1 MTSSRSRPALPS
13 LTALRAAA
21 ALAVFGYHAVG
32 MLQFLGTGHVAR
44 GAGRL
49 LAAGPTG
56 VSFFF
61 VLSGFVLTWSAGSAS
76 TASSFWRRRVA
87 RILPAYLIAWCL
99 GLVVLAGLHHPAPV
113 GGAIASLLLVQAWS
127 PDHQVTFAAN
137 IVAWSLA
144 VEAFFYLLF
153 PVVLPALRRMPVTRR
168 RPLMLALLV
177 IPVIVASAEQVL
189 HGSAGYLW
197 PVAYLPIAR
206 LPEFL
211 LGALLALEIADGRW
225 PRIPLW
231 VAASFAAVGYLLACR
246 VPQAFMWVSV
256 TLAPYVL
263 VIGAAAT
270 TDLLDRRSPLR
281 ARSVVRLGV
290 WSYAFYLLQVPIGLV
305 LAKKMHPVDHRAGTD
320 VLLVGTYLMVTWLA
334 AAALFRWVEEPAH
347 RLLLRGR
354 GVAPVPVRPR
364 IAPEETPDAA
374 RTPALSDLQSDVLPD
389 SALPDAI
396 LPVPLSEELP

>member
-1 MTSSRSRPALPS
+1 MNESSSRPALPS

-44 GAGRL
+44 AASRL

-61 VLSGFVLTWSAGSAS
+61 VLSGFVLTWSAGSS
-76 TASSFWRRRVA
+76 WTAGSFWRRRAA
-87 RILPAYLIAWCL
+87 RILPAYLVAWCL
-99 GLVVLAGLHHPAPV
+99 GLIVLAGLHHSAPV
-113 GGAIASLLLVQAWS
+113 GGAIASLFLVQAWS
-127 PDHQVTFAAN
+127 PDHNVTFAAN

-153 PVVLPALRRMPVTRR
+153 PVLLPSLRRLPIARR
-168 RPLMLALLV
+168 RPLMIVLLV
-177 IPVIVASAEQVL
+177 IPLIVATAEQVL

-211 LGALLALEIADGRW
+211 LGSLLALEIADGRW

-246 VPQAFMWVSV
+246 VPQAFMWVSI
-256 TLAPYVL
+256 TLAPFVL
-263 VIGAAAT
+263 LIGAAAT
-270 TDLLDRRSPLR
+270 CDLLERRSPLR
-281 ARSVVRLGV
+281 ASSAVRLGV
-290 WSYAFYLLQVPIGLV
+290 WSYGFYLLQVPIGLV
-305 LAKKMHPVDHRAGTD
+305 LAKVMHPIDHHAVTD
-320 VLLVGTYLMVTWLA
+320 VLLAGTYLMVTWLA

-347 RLLLRGR
+347 RLLLHGPGAVGIPAR
-354 GVAPVPVRPR
+354 APVMSDTAA
-364 IAPEETPDAA
+364 APAVSERQSESLSNAA
-374 RTPALSDLQSDVLPD
+374 LA
-389 SALPDAI
+389 DAI
-396 LPVPLSEELP
+396 LPVPLSEESP

>member
-1 MTSSRSRPALPS
+1 MNESSSRPALPS

-44 GAGRL
+44 AASRL

-61 VLSGFVLTWSAGSAS
+61 VLSGFVLTWSAGSS
-76 TASSFWRRRVA
+76 WTAGNFWRRRAA
-87 RILPAYLIAWCL
+87 RILPAYLVAWCL
-99 GLVVLAGLHHPAPV
+99 GLVVLAGLHHPVPI

-127 PDHQVTFAAN
+127 PDHNVTFAAN
-137 IVAWSLA
+137 VVAWSLA

-153 PVVLPALRRMPVTRR
+153 PVLLPALRRLPIARR
-168 RPLMLALLV
+168 RPLLLV
-177 IPVIVASAEQVL
+177 LLAIPLIVATAEQAL

-197 PVAYLPIAR
+197 PVAYIPIVR

-211 LGALLALEIADGRW
+211 LGSLLALEIADGRW

-231 VAASFAAVGYLLACR
+231 VAASFAAAGYLLACR

-256 TLAPYVL
+256 TLAPFVL
-263 VIGAAAT
+263 LIGAAAT
-270 TDLLDRRSPLR
+270 SDLLDRRSPLR
-281 ARSVVRLGV
+281 RASVVRLGV

-305 LAKKMHPVDHRAGTD
+305 LAKVLHPVDHHAGTD
-320 VLLVGTYLMVTWLA
+320 LLLAGTYLIVTWLA
-334 AAALFRWVEEPAH
+334 AAALFRWVEEPGH
-347 RLLLRGR
+347 RWVLRR
-354 GVAPVPVRPR
+354 PSRLRPPARSRAVPDHLPPPAAAPVPNSVM
-364 IAPEETPDAA
+364 A
-374 RTPALSDLQSDVLPD
+374 
-389 SALPDAI
+389 DAI
-396 LPVPLSEELP
+396 LPVPLTEESP